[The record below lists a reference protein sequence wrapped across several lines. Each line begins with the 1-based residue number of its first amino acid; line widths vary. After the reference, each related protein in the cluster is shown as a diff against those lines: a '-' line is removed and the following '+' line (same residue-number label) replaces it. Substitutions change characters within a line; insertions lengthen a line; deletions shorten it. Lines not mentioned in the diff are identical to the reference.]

1 MVYLD
6 VAEALPN
13 YSKMSGW
20 WVVGT
25 FLCVEV
31 LESYWESHLNI
42 SSPPLDL
49 QRPDSLGWNAA
60 YVVALAAK
68 IMALSDLYTEK
79 WCVGRWIGWT
89 FLGLVRIAGWPWF
102 WAILC
107 STTWGGALLLLIRW
121 LLVGQEVIGRLAQ
134 HFRCDFYWGLV
145 RWLQEVNYK
154 CYK

>member
-13 YSKMSGW
+13 YPKMSGW

-25 FLCVEV
+25 FSCLEV
-31 LESYWESHLNI
+31 LESYWENRLNVG
-42 SSPPLDL
+42 SPLICK
-49 QRPDSLGWNAA
+49 RPESLGWNAA

-79 WCVGRWIGWT
+79 WCVGKWIGWT
-89 FLGLVRIAGWPWF
+89 FLGLVRIVGWPEF

-107 STTWGGALLLLIRW
+107 STTWGEALLPFDKMTKI
-121 LLVGQEVIGRLAQ
+121 VGEEVIEVGWLSISDAISIE
-134 HFRCDFYWGLV
+134 V
-145 RWLQEVNYK
+145 R
-154 CYK
+154 